1 MKHFS
6 TPLCPLLI
14 TACLLVSVGCWQEV
28 HYVPKAPSAAEPAIA
43 ETTEKPGETTAINEA
58 AESFLPP
65 QPVEVTTEEL
75 FDTATDTSDAAEQ
88 PTEVVTDTEPST
100 EEPVKTEVAATESL
114 TPEPAL
120 PSVPEPAEAVEADEL
135 FAEDERA
142 PESATERTTLEP
154 SPEAL
159 AVWRMASRW
168 SLAAAVYAKGQ
179 ATDQHSELLEE
190 AQRAAETVGTTLPE
204 FPPSAE
210 SNHEKAVID
219 FLLTT
224 GTANLTAPLADKY
237 SSQYAAL
244 ATLATKSNALLLVY
258 TPKSQQLDP
267 LIAEIKQAAEN
278 SGLPAELWAN
288 LVSMLD
294 QRAPFADV
302 KREVLAFHTAVGSYL
317 AGNSQ

>member
-1 MKHFS
+1 
-6 TPLCPLLI
+6 
-14 TACLLVSVGCWQEV
+14 
-28 HYVPKAPSAAEPAIA
+28 
-43 ETTEKPGETTAINEA
+43 
-58 AESFLPP
+58 
-65 QPVEVTTEEL
+65 VE
-75 FDTATDTSDAAEQ
+75 
-88 PTEVVTDTEPST
+88 
-100 EEPVKTEVAATESL
+100 TEVAATES
-114 TPEPAL
+114 TMPESAL

-135 FAEDERA
+135 FAEDEPA
-142 PESATERTTLEP
+142 TESATEKTTLEP

-159 AVWRMASRW
+159 DVWRMASRW
-168 SLAAAVYAKGQ
+168 SLAAAVYAKSQ
-179 ATDQHSELLEE
+179 ATDQHGELLKE

-204 FPPSAE
+204 FPASADN
-210 SNHEKAVID
+210 NHEKVLID

-224 GTANLTAPLADKY
+224 GTANLTAQLTEKY
-237 SSQYAAL
+237 SPQYAAL

-302 KREVLAFHTAVGSYL
+302 KREILAFHTAVGSYL
-317 AGNSQ
+317 AGKPQ